1 MGIADTRTIGCI
13 FLKEINILV
22 TEFVSVSTY
31 MCVYVSPFMCV
42 FKVTDVF
49 ICGEGFAQVSF
60 YVYVFACESV
70 YVCDLVSRCDRIW
83 LRLCVGRV

>member
-1 MGIADTRTIGCI
+1 MGISDTRTIGCI

-70 YVCDLVSRCDRIW
+70 SVRVWIIICVCLW
-83 LRLCVGRV
+83 